1 MTEARLSPASDQAL
15 ASPVEPGPEAGAVA
29 AAEYPF
35 HDADFVSWWL
45 GSLFLL
51 PPQLQIESALSVN
64 ASVHKAEVR
73 EVLDAF
79 VAETSAGQP
88 GQPGEVEG
96 AGPPQGPEGEP
107 VPQTALDAAGWRLR
121 ELWRASPFATAIG
134 VLGLGYGVVKG
145 LLALGSAFVRIVF

>member
-15 ASPVEPGPEAGAVA
+15 NSPTHVQPGPEAGAP
-29 AAEYPF
+29 AEYPF

-73 EVLDAF
+73 EVLNAF
-79 VAETSAGQP
+79 VAEMSAGQP
-88 GQPGEVEG
+88 GETEG

-121 ELWRASPFATAIG
+121 QLWRASPFATAIG

-145 LLALGSAFVRIVF
+145 LLAVAGAFVRIVF